1 MTKGMSGA
9 DISSLLY
16 VKVQHFQIERK
27 KIGGGGVETKMFF
40 HTSNNG

>member
-27 KIGGGGVETKMFF
+27 KIGGVETKMFF